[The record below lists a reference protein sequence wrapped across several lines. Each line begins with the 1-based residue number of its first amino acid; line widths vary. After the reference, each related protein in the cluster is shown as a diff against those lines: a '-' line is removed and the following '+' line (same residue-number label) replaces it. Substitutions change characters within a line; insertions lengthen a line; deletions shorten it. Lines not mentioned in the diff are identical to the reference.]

1 MFGRNVNG
9 DGDESDKSSATKVGE
24 CSLPATVICKH
35 FSRSAPHHDG
45 SALRPPRLNPQLVVQ
60 LIQTTRSALA
70 PTAPADL
77 SNAPA
82 IIGAAGFNER
92 VELKVLRPDTL
103 ASVAALSYKV
113 WR

>member
-1 MFGRNVNG
+1 MQFAC
-9 DGDESDKSSATKVGE
+9 KSNRHAFQNKKHSNKRAANTKVQ
-24 CSLPATVICKH
+24 
-35 FSRSAPHHDG
+35 SAVG
-45 SALRPPRLNPQLVVQ
+45 CAAQLV
-60 LIQTTRSALA
+60 QTTRSALA
-70 PTAPADL
+70 PTAPAEL

-113 WR
+113 WRLGVF